1 MTMSTKRIIANKLSN
16 SVDLNLSGIKEEEEE
31 EEETFLER
39 STDRDRGNHF
49 YVF

>member
-31 EEETFLER
+31 ETFLER

>member
-31 EEETFLER
+31 EETFLER

-49 YVF
+49 NVF